1 MAQVPHH
8 DESRSKVS
16 QTAFGVATFRA
27 LETAKGSDGGA
38 LINDPFASLFS
49 CPESADWIQSLAL
62 SPSQF
67 DSMVTGI
74 GIRTLKIDQ
83 EIASALHQAIDQVV
97 VLGAGLDCRP
107 WRIHNNAD
115 MKDID
120 MNRVKW
126 YEIDFSEVFDYKL
139 SVLATSNAETL
150 FQYRSVAA
158 NAAVDNWTQK
168 LQEAGYDASKPAIWL
183 LEGFTGY
190 LTEEELSKTIE
201 DIVSHTAKNSVL
213 IATFLGNDFFA
224 ATSMH
229 RFLTDKPLEF
239 LEKWSWG
246 NGKQEE
252 MNQICKLHNREA
264 HGENWNAYY
273 FVVASLIQCL

>member
-1 MAQVPHH
+1 MASVAHVPHH

-27 LETAKGSDGGA
+27 IETAKSDA
-38 LINDPFASLFS
+38 LINDPFASMFH
-49 CPESADWIQSLAL
+49 CPESAEWIQSLAL
-62 SPSQF
+62 NETKY

-83 EIASALHQAIDQVV
+83 EIANALHQSIDQVV

-107 WRIHNNAD
+107 WRISNNQD
-115 MKDID
+115 MKDIELG
-120 MNRVKW
+120 NIKW
-126 YEIDFSEVFDYKL
+126 FEIDFAEVFDYKL
-139 SVLATSNAETL
+139 NTLATANACTP
-150 FQYRSVAA
+150 FQYYNVAA
-158 NAAVDNWTQK
+158 NTAVDNWTQK
-168 LQEAGYDASKPAIWL
+168 LQDAGYDATKPAIWL

-190 LTEEELSKTIE
+190 LTEEELSKTMN
-201 DIVSHTAKNSVL
+201 DIASHSAKNSVL
-213 IATFLGNDFFA
+213 IATFLGTNYFA

-239 LEKWSWG
+239 LDKWSWG

-252 MNQICKLHNREA
+252 MNEISKLYNRSA
-264 HGENWNAYY
+264 QGEDWKSYY
-273 FVVASLIQCL
+273 IVVASLI